1 MAYPELFQVLLAMSW
16 LNITF
21 AVKKDQL
28 DSVCELLELAN
39 AQSVTIVDAGDDPL
53 FDLLDGELPV
63 WDSSLVTGLFNAQ
76 QGVDA
81 VMANLSKVFEPD
93 ALLKCR
99 VESLPER
106 DWERCWMD
114 RFQPMQYGRNL
125 WICPTWY
132 EPPDPKAANVM
143 LDPGLAFGSGSHQT
157 TRMCMEWLSEQK
169 LTGRSVI
176 DYGCGSGILAIA
188 ALKLGATS
196 ALGVDIDQ
204 QALLASRQNAQLN
217 QVSDR
222 LQLALPDAMPDQ
234 SAGDIVFANILA
246 GTLVELKSQLLALR
260 KAQGVL
266 VLSGILQSQ
275 EAMIYKEFEAGNSIQ
290 IYNDGD
296 WLMMSVTAQA

>member
-1 MAYPELFQVLLAMSW
+1 MPW

-28 DSVCELLELAN
+28 DSVSELLELAD
-39 AQSVTIVDAGDDPL
+39 AQSVTIEDAGDNPL

-76 QGVDA
+76 QGKDEVLA
-81 VMANLSKVFEPD
+81 KLSKAFEPEV
-93 ALLKCR
+93 LPECR
-99 VESLPER
+99 VESLPEQ
-106 DWERCWMD
+106 DWERSWMD
-114 RFQPMQYGRNL
+114 RFQPMQYGKDL

-132 EPPDPKAANVM
+132 EPPDPKATNVM
-143 LDPGLAFGSGSHQT
+143 LDPGLAFGSGSHET
-157 TRMCMEWLSEQK
+157 TRLCMEWMSQQNLA
-169 LTGRSVI
+169 GRSVI

-188 ALKLGATS
+188 ALKLGAAS

-222 LQLALPDAMPDQ
+222 LQLELPDAMPDQ
-234 SAGDIVFANILA
+234 SVGDIVFANILA

-275 EAMIYKEFEAGNSIQ
+275 EAMIYKAFEAGNTIQ
-290 IYNDGD
+290 VYNDGD
-296 WLMMSVTAQA
+296 WMMMSVTAQA